1 MIFMDVNFKFR
12 DVLQIEGVPFTGVVR
27 RLEFIGVSLSMFSNK
42 IPLTESLLSPI
53 SPTILA

>member
-12 DVLQIEGVPFTGVVR
+12 DVLQIEGVPFIVVVR
-27 RLEFIGVSLSMFSNK
+27 RLEFIGISLSMFSNK

>member
-12 DVLQIEGVPFTGVVR
+12 DVLQIEGVPFIGVVR
-27 RLEFIGVSLSMFSNK
+27 RLEFIGISLSMFSNK

-53 SPTILA
+53 SPTILT

>member
-12 DVLQIEGVPFTGVVR
+12 DVLQIEGVPFIDVVR
-27 RLEFIGVSLSMFSNK
+27 RLEFIGISLSMFSNK